1 MATERFYNLKPKKK
15 HILVDSILNCVQN
28 IDIDA
33 LSIVDIANESE
44 ISRGTFYT
52 YFKDKHDAIYTMFY
66 YKMQDFIDKFEEIIT
81 NNKGDFFKS
90 VNDGFIALT
99 EFFEKGKYFRAI
111 KNIIQITDL
120 NSFSIYAKNMMS
132 DFRRVYAWIFENSNL
147 KSLGIKDEKQTKSLT
162 ELVFSLYASM
172 LSRLAYDIDVDSIK
186 NDFKYK
192 LSIIERGV
200 M

>member
-15 HILVDSILNCVQN
+15 RILVDSILNCIQKE
-28 IDIDA
+28 DIDT
-33 LSIVDIANESE
+33 LSITDIANESE

-66 YKMQDFIDKFEEIIT
+66 YKIQDFIDRFKAIILG
-81 NNKGDFFKS
+81 NKGDYFKS
-90 VNDGFIALT
+90 INDAFLELT
-99 EFFEKGKYFRAI
+99 EFFEKGKYFKAI
-111 KNIIQITDL
+111 KNILRITDL
-120 NSFSIYAKNMMS
+120 NSFSVYAKNMIS
-132 DFRRVYAWIFENSNL
+132 DFRRVYVWIFENSNL
-147 KSLGIKDEKQTKSLT
+147 KSLGIKDEKQAKSLT
-162 ELVFSLYASM
+162 ELIFSLYASM

>member
-15 HILVDSILNCVQN
+15 RILVDSILNCIQKE
-28 IDIDA
+28 DIDA
-33 LSIVDIANESE
+33 LSITDISNEAE

-66 YKMQDFIDKFEEIIT
+66 YKIQDFIDRFKAIIII
-81 NNKGDFFKS
+81 NKGDYFRS
-90 VNDGFIALT
+90 VTDGFVELT
-99 EFFEKGKYFRAI
+99 EFFKKRKYFNAI
-111 KNIIQITDL
+111 KNILRITDL
-120 NSFSIYAKNMMS
+120 NSFSIYAKNMIS
-132 DFRRVYAWIFENSNL
+132 DFRRVYVWIFENSNL
-147 KSLGIKDEKQTKSLT
+147 MNFGIKDEKQAKSLT
-162 ELVFSLYASM
+162 ELIFSLYASM

>member
-66 YKMQDFIDKFEEIIT
+66 YKMQDFIDKFKEIIT

-90 VNDGFIALT
+90 VNDGFVALT
-99 EFFEKGKYFRAI
+99 EFFEKGKYFKAI
-111 KNIIQITDL
+111 KNILRITDL

-200 M
+200 I

>member
-15 HILVDSILNCVQN
+15 RILVDSILNCVQN
-28 IDIDA
+28 VDIDS

-66 YKMQDFIDKFEEIIT
+66 YKMQDFIDKFKEIIT
-81 NNKGDFFKS
+81 NNNGDFFKS
-90 VNDGFIALT
+90 VNDGFVALT
-99 EFFEKGKYFRAI
+99 EFFEKGKYFKAI
-111 KNIIQITDL
+111 KNILRITDL